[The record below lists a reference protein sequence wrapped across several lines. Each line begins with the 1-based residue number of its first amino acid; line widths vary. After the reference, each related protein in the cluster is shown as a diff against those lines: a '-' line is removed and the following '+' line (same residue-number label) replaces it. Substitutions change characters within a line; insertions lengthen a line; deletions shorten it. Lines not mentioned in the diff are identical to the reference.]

1 MVRERSCEE
10 VGRYQG
16 VEVLFAAAAAVEA
29 EAAAV
34 VVVVKL
40 QKCLQA
46 RARAPAAE
54 SPTMAPR
61 AAQNP

>member
-1 MVRERSCEE
+1 VRERSCEE

-16 VEVLFAAAAAVEA
+16 VEVLFAAAAVEA

-34 VVVVKL
+34 VVVLVQL